1 LRGGVLQQA
10 LAAAAAEKS
19 MILSKRCGLNEV
31 VIEMEG
37 VVTQQPNERCNHP
50 TPPPS
55 ASSSNRKEVV
65 TLIFSAQQKMMT
77 LDATII

>member
-10 LAAAAAEKS
+10 LAAEKS

-37 VVTQQPNERCNHP
+37 VVTQQPNDATIPP
-50 TPPPS
+50 TIIT
-55 ASSSNRKEVV
+55 NRKEVV